1 MNLRHLQVFHAIMR
15 TGSIT
20 SAARML
26 NLTQPA
32 VSTALKHFEGK
43 LRIRLFTRTG
53 GRLQPTPEA
62 EAIYPS
68 VVSMYERLDAVD
80 RLVQDLAGGRLGSLS
95 IAASFTIANG
105 YLAKAVASFIADRP
119 RTRVA
124 LESMSSARAVEH
136 VVDREAELGVVYEP
150 VSNPEVETEVLLRS
164 GISCVMRNEHPL
176 ARRREIDVRELA
188 THPLITY
195 LPQAPLRAPL
205 SRALDAAG
213 VVPNIAIQVSL
224 SFTGVM
230 MAYHG
235 AGIAIVEPYLL
246 EAMPLPGL
254 VIRPLRPRVEL
265 KVLLVR
271 RKTAPRSGLMDS
283 FVLHLKKTARNMP
296 GH

>member
-32 VSTALKHFEGK
+32 VSSALKHFEGK

-62 EAIYPS
+62 QAIYPS
-68 VVSMYERLDAVD
+68 VASMYDRLDAVE

-105 YLAKAVASFIADRP
+105 YLAKSVASFIAERP

-124 LESMSSARAVEH
+124 LESMSSARVIEH
-136 VVDREAELGVVYEP
+136 VVDREVELGVVYEP
-150 VSNPEVETEVLLRS
+150 VANPEVETEVLLRS
-164 GISCVMRNEHPL
+164 GISCVMREDHPL
-176 ARRREIDVRELA
+176 ARRREIEVGELEGY
-188 THPLITY
+188 PLITY

-205 SRALDAAG
+205 SRVLDAAG
-213 VVPNIAIQVSL
+213 VVPNITVQVSL

-235 AGIAIVEPYLL
+235 AGIALVEPYLL

-254 VIRPLRPRVEL
+254 VARPLRPRVEL
-265 KVLLVR
+265 KVLLIR
-271 RKTAPRSGLMDS
+271 CKAAPRSAIMDS
-283 FVLHLKKTARNMP
+283 FVLHLKKAACTMP